1 MRLTAEVEV
10 LFCEIDGR
18 VPVGM
23 QFVVLGEVLFCEIDG
38 RGGGAVLRD

>member
-1 MRLTAEVEV
+1 M
-10 LFCEIDGR
+10 
-18 VPVGM
+18 PVGM